1 MSAQKQTEGK
11 SSVFIDYFAHP
22 SNVKDSWAEALR
34 SKVIEGIQETN
45 RVLITDVD
53 AEDALRVEK
62 ARRENG
68 ELSAE
73 GDASRLAVMT
83 QLGANYL
90 LQGTITS
97 LSVDHKRSD
106 DGKSEW
112 YAAVVNYTLKHA
124 RLYALW
130 LMRLSNSMV
139 QSSKST
145 LQRVMRLSRCTSASV
160 LLMV

>member
-62 ARRENG
+62 ARRQNG
-68 ELSAE
+68 ELSAA

-83 QLGANYL
+83 PRCK
-90 LQGTITS
+90 
-97 LSVDHKRSD
+97 LSVAGHNHIIVCRPQ
-106 DGKSEW
+106 
-112 YAAVVNYTLKHA
+112 AF
-124 RLYALW
+124 
-130 LMRLSNSMV
+130 
-139 QSSKST
+139 
-145 LQRVMRLSRCTSASV
+145 
-160 LLMV
+160 